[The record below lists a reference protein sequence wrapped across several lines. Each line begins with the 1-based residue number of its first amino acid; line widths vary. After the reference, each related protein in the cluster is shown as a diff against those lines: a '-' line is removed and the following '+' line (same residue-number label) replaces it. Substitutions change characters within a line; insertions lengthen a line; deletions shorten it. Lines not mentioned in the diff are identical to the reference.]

1 MDQSEDPRDLER
13 KIEQATRVASNV
25 TDETIVQRQRPSRTS
40 QLVLEVGDADPRPC
54 IDRDGHRSSAPT
66 NP

>member
-25 TDETIVQRQRPSRTS
+25 TDETIVQRQRPSRNT
-40 QLVLEVGDADPRPC
+40 
-54 IDRDGHRSSAPT
+54 
-66 NP
+66 